1 MFGDKT
7 IDLSSRFPTTVS
19 GRERAR
25 QLAKDP
31 VAAADFFEFCVTSL
45 FKFLYCNGMD

>member
-7 IDLSSRFPTTVS
+7 IDLSSRFPKVIS
-19 GRERAR
+19 GRERAL

-31 VAAADFFEFCVTSL
+31 VAVADFFEFCVKSL
-45 FKFLYCNGMD
+45 F